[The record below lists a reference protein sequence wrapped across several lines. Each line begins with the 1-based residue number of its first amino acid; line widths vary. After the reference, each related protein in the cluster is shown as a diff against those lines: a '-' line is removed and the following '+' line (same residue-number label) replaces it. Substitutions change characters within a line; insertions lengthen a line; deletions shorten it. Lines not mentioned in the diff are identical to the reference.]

1 MMQSRLRES
10 GSVMATD
17 ESLHTF
23 ADSLPQLAWMA
34 DRTGSVYWQNRRWHE
49 YTGAS
54 AGASR
59 GWGWLQ
65 FVQPDHA
72 ERVEAGLRSAIA
84 AGNDW
89 EDTFPLRGADGS
101 PQWFLSRAV
110 PLRDH
115 RGAIVLWCGT
125 STNITAR
132 VRVEDDLRATARRKD
147 ALLAWLGHELRNP
160 LTPILTSAHL
170 LTMIGPS
177 DPAART
183 ARETIVRQ
191 ALHLSN
197 LVDDLLDAG
206 RLSFGKLRLRR
217 TPVELTPLV
226 AQAIEACQS
235 EIEHRQHRLEVSVEP
250 VPVIIDADP
259 TRIIQMVSNL
269 LNNAAKYMR
278 NGGTIRV
285 VTELEGELAVV
296 RIRDEGI
303 GIAPDVLWRVFD
315 PYVQVGIGPLHTQ
328 GLGIGLALV
337 KSIAEGHGGTAEA
350 RSEGLER
357 GSEFIIRLPLRHSG
371 PTLGVKH

>member
-1 MMQSRLRES
+1 MQPRLRES
-10 GSVMATD
+10 GSAMIAD
-17 ESLHTF
+17 EPFHVF
-23 ADSLPQLAWMA
+23 ADGLPQLAWMA
-34 DRTGSVYWQNRRWHE
+34 DHTGSVYWQNRRWLE

-54 AGASR
+54 ASASR

-65 FVQPDHA
+65 FVQPDHVD
-72 ERVEAGLRSAIA
+72 RVETGLRSAIA
-84 AGNDW
+84 TGEDW

-110 PLRDH
+110 PLRDD
-115 RGAIVLWCGT
+115 RSAIVQWCGT
-125 STNITAR
+125 STNINER
-132 VRVEDDLRATARRKD
+132 VRIEDDLRAAARRKD

-177 DPAART
+177 DPAVRT
-183 ARETIVRQ
+183 ARDTIVRQ

-206 RLSFGKLRLRR
+206 RLSFGKLRLRTTR
-217 TPVELTPLV
+217 VELAPLI
-226 AQAIEACQS
+226 AQAVEACQS
-235 EIEHRQHRLEVSVEP
+235 EIQRRQHRLEVKVAP

-259 TRIIQMVSNL
+259 TRIVQMVSNL

-285 VTELEGELAVV
+285 IAELEEDFAAV
-296 RIRDEGI
+296 RIRDQGI
-303 GIAPDVLWRVFD
+303 GIAPDVLSRVFD
-315 PYVQVGIGPLHTQ
+315 PYVQVGVGPLHTQ

-337 KSIAEGHGGTAEA
+337 KSIAEGHGGTVEA

-357 GSEFIIRLPLRHSG
+357 GSEFIVRLPLSRSALAA
-371 PTLGVKH
+371 P

>member
-1 MMQSRLRES
+1 
-10 GSVMATD
+10 V
-17 ESLHTF
+17 
-23 ADSLPQLAWMA
+23 
-34 DRTGSVYWQNRRWHE
+34 
-49 YTGAS
+49 
-54 AGASR
+54 
-59 GWGWLQ
+59 
-65 FVQPDHA
+65 
-72 ERVEAGLRSAIA
+72 
-84 AGNDW
+84 
-89 EDTFPLRGADGS
+89 
-101 PQWFLSRAV
+101 
-110 PLRDH
+110 
-115 RGAIVLWCGT
+115 
-125 STNITAR
+125 
-132 VRVEDDLRATARRKD
+132 
-147 ALLAWLGHELRNP
+147 
-160 LTPILTSAHL
+160 
-170 LTMIGPS
+170 
-177 DPAART
+177 RT

-357 GSEFIIRLPLRHSG
+357 GSEFIIRLPLRDSG

>member
-17 ESLHTF
+17 ESFHTF

-34 DRTGSVYWQNRRWHE
+34 DRTGAVYWQNRRWYE

-72 ERVEAGLRSAIA
+72 ERVETGLRSAIA
-84 AGNDW
+84 AGKDW

-101 PQWFLSRAV
+101 PQWFLCRAV
-110 PLRDH
+110 PLRDD
-115 RGAIVLWCGT
+115 RGAIVQWGGT
-125 STNITAR
+125 STNITGR
-132 VRVEDDLRATARRKD
+132 VRVEDDLRAAARRKD

-217 TPVELTPLV
+217 TLVELTPLI
-226 AQAIEACQS
+226 AQAVEACQS
-235 EIEHRQHRLEVSVEP
+235 EIERRQHRLEVNVAPVSV
-250 VPVIIDADP
+250 ILDADP
-259 TRIIQMVSNL
+259 TRIVQMVSNL

-285 VTELEGELAVV
+285 VTEVEGELAVV
-296 RIRDEGI
+296 RVRDEGI
-303 GIAPDVLWRVFD
+303 GIAPDVLSRVFD
-315 PYVQVGIGPLHTQ
+315 PYVQVGVGPLHTQ

-337 KSIAEGHGGTAEA
+337 KSIAEGHDGTAEA
-350 RSEGLER
+350 RSDGLEC
-357 GSEFIIRLPLRHSG
+357 GSEFIIRLPLKGSG
-371 PTLGVKH
+371 ALGVNS